1 MYSEPKKKNYAEQQC
16 TGTQNERSRRR
27 RKIKERGKEQG
38 SSCSSSSSR
47 LGDHYI
53 EVISGW

>member
-1 MYSEPKKKNYAEQQC
+1 MYSEPKKKNSAEQQC

-38 SSCSSSSSR
+38 SSCSSSR

>member
-38 SSCSSSSSR
+38 SSCSSSR

>member
-1 MYSEPKKKNYAEQQC
+1 MYSEPKTKNSAEQQC

-38 SSCSSSSSR
+38 SSCSSSSR
-47 LGDHYI
+47 LEDHYI